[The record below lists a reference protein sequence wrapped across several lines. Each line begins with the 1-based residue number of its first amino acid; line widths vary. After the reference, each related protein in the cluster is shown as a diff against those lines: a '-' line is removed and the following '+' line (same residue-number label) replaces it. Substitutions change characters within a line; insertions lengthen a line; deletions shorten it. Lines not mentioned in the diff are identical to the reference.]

1 METLASIG
9 QFIKER
15 REAAEVS
22 IRELARAAGVSNP
35 YISQI
40 ERGLRKPSAEVLS
53 QLARAL
59 EVSAETLYVQAGY
72 LSDSKAPNHTTEAI
86 AKDTELE
93 EHQKSQLLDLYAQF
107 VIANQE
113 KEAQL

>member
-72 LSDSKAPNHTTEAI
+72 LSDTNAPNHTTEAI
-86 AKDTELE
+86 AKDTELN
-93 EHQKSQLLDLYAQF
+93 EHQKSQMLDLYAQF

-113 KEAQL
+113 KEQQ

>member
-59 EVSAETLYVQAGY
+59 EVSA
-72 LSDSKAPNHTTEAI
+72 
-86 AKDTELE
+86 
-93 EHQKSQLLDLYAQF
+93 
-107 VIANQE
+107 
-113 KEAQL
+113 